1 MLTNSDIRESV
12 VNEVMNL
19 NAKLKEST
27 SEIRSRQS
35 LTQNIV
41 GLGQRDCA

>member
-27 SEIRSRQS
+27 LEICS
-35 LTQNIV
+35 
-41 GLGQRDCA
+41 